1 MKTLIKELASNPV
14 RLVDVIREAEQ
25 LDNMNQWPRDSIIMS
40 LAQAYET
47 RNDCGRTEA
56 VQMVLHGVRRM
67 GFSLAIKLWDEKQA
81 NNPPLE
87 NGR

>member
-1 MKTLIKELASNPV
+1 MKTLIKELANNPT
-14 RLVDVIREAEQ
+14 RLVDALREAEK
-25 LDNMNQWPRDSIIMS
+25 LDEMQQWPRDSIIMS
-40 LAQAYET
+40 MAQAYEV

-56 VQMVLHGVRRM
+56 VQRVMHVVRRM